1 MESNE
6 TENFQKSL
14 KMYRLL
20 FIVDILRIW
29 MRGFL
34 KLLKNKFKVD

>member
-14 KMYRLL
+14 KMYKIALYCRY
-20 FIVDILRIW
+20 
-29 MRGFL
+29 
-34 KLLKNKFKVD
+34 FKDLDERFSKIAKE